1 MYILYLDDGK
11 VTVWYMTT
19 EINFCKKLYFFFH
32 NKKSVAIKNCKTA
45 WYTYLSGFVFS
56 TVFLPRH
63 RKSICEY
70 ITLIIPQFNAD
81 WHSCIHSVKKFSFLP
96 GCLTVCIDRTTR
108 LAKSQQSAGKEYVGI
123 FKLHSAVESV
133 SKVSM

>member
-1 MYILYLDDGK
+1 M
-11 VTVWYMTT
+11 V
-19 EINFCKKLYFFFH
+19 
-32 NKKSVAIKNCKTA
+32 
-45 WYTYLSGFVFS
+45 
-56 TVFLPRH
+56 
-63 RKSICEY
+63 KSITAINVHDEWK
-70 ITLIIPQFNAD
+70 N
-81 WHSCIHSVKKFSFLP
+81 SCGHVNKFSFLP